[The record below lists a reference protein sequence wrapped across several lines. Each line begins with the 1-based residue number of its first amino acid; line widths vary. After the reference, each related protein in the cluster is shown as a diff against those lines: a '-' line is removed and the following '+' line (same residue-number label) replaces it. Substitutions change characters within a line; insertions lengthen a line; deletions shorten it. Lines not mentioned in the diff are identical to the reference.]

1 MEAETHLHWAFVYLK
16 FGQEFDAALNFRHA
30 YNITVDVRDRFPQY
44 QAILKTDGLLEV
56 IIGSIPEKYNWVLG
70 VMNMQGTIKIGLEEF
85 EAIKMSD
92 HPLAF
97 EAGLLHAFVQGF
109 LLQNVPIALNELD
122 HLLSSQPTNKLALFL
137 AANLQLKN
145 NSSEK
150 ALSFLSRID
159 QQPGG
164 LPLVY
169 TDYLTGE
176 IYLHKGEYIKA
187 ISSFRT
193 FLQNYKGENYIKD
206 SHYKMGLCYL
216 LNGDKKVARATFDI
230 AQKAGR
236 ESVEPDRYAARQVEA
251 DEFPHIELTKVRYM
265 TDGGYY
271 IQAKKVLEGIDRTAL
286 TIDRDQTEYMYRKAR
301 LAHHMGDLKTAT
313 EEYQK
318 TIFATGQ
325 EDWYFAPNACLQLGY
340 LARDNGDFVTART
353 YFTRA
358 LTYKKHEYKNSI
370 DSKARSALA
379 QLNNVK

>member
-1 MEAETHLHWAFVYLK
+1 
-16 FGQEFDAALNFRHA
+16 
-30 YNITVDVRDRFPQY
+30 
-44 QAILKTDGLLEV
+44 
-56 IIGSIPEKYNWVLG
+56 
-70 VMNMQGTIKIGLEEF
+70 
-85 EAIKMSD
+85 
-92 HPLAF
+92 
-97 EAGLLHAFVQGF
+97 
-109 LLQNVPIALNELD
+109 
-122 HLLSSQPTNKLALFL
+122 
-137 AANLQLKN
+137 
-145 NSSEK
+145 
-150 ALSFLSRID
+150 
-159 QQPGG
+159 
-164 LPLVY
+164 
-169 TDYLTGE
+169 
-176 IYLHKGEYIKA
+176 
-187 ISSFRT
+187 
-193 FLQNYKGENYIKD
+193 
-206 SHYKMGLCYL
+206 MGLCYL